1 MNDLGLV
8 DMMIV
13 LDQGL
18 LGAEVIAEVKGRT
31 AMMVAGMRGVKG
43 GGTVNTSVSVAIM
56 MWYVTYSLLYCYLLP
71 GLICGESPGFNK
83 NSVSCRPHL
92 QPLL

>member
-8 DMMIV
+8 DLMII

-18 LGAEVIAEVKGRT
+18 LEAEVIAEVKGRT
-31 AMMVAGMRGVKG
+31 AMTVEGMRGVKG
-43 GGTVNTSVSVAIM
+43 GGTVNTSVSAAIM
-56 MWYVTYSLLYCYLLP
+56 MWYVTYSFLHCYLLH
-71 GLICGESPGFNK
+71 GLICGESLGFNK

-92 QPLL
+92 QP